1 MKGGAK
7 TGFRHVEPEQ
17 YEARLLEFKKVDK
30 NVKMT
35 EVKGDNSNFNFVPEM
50 FEQFN
55 NLHEEIRNNLEAF

>member
-35 EVKGDNSNFNFVPEM
+35 EVKGDNQISILSQKCWNSLTICM
-50 FEQFN
+50 RKSG
-55 NLHEEIRNNLEAF
+55 II